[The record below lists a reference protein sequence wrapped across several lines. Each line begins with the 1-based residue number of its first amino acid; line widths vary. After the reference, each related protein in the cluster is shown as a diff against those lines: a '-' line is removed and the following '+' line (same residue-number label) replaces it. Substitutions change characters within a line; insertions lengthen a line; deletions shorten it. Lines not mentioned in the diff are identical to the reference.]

1 MTSSEAGFEVHPG
14 RALAVFSQATDA
26 RAVSAA
32 LGEALELDLTTV
44 RDARVATA
52 LLEAPG
58 TRRWRLV
65 VAEHDLRGGSGI
77 ELLSRARSVDSD
89 VVTVLV
95 SRFPKEALDLDA
107 MFFVDHHIRA
117 GVSTDRLR
125 EEVLRA
131 MGFSPGAARRPVS
144 NAKRYEQPAPLP
156 QSHLDRYP
164 FGRAEERFVARTPI
178 PSALGPVRWGGEAT
192 TRVGVPRS
200 HSAVG

>member
-14 RALAVFSQATDA
+14 RALAVFSQAADA
-26 RAVSAA
+26 RAVSGA

-65 VAEHDLRGGSGI
+65 VAEHDLRGGSGL

-95 SRFPKEALDLDA
+95 SRFPK
-107 MFFVDHHIRA
+107 
-117 GVSTDRLR
+117 
-125 EEVLRA
+125 
-131 MGFSPGAARRPVS
+131 
-144 NAKRYEQPAPLP
+144 RYEQPAPLP
-156 QSHLDRYP
+156 QSHIDRYP
-164 FGRAEERFVARTPI
+164 FGRAEERFVARTPV

-192 TRVGVPRS
+192 TRVTLARVRS
-200 HSAVG
+200 AAG